1 MNAGHTAFDASPL
14 ALASRRAGPISLGM
28 FLMPASLP
36 GRPLADALD
45 WNHQV
50 LCAADRLGYAE
61 AWVGQHFTT
70 PWEPIASPQQVI
82 ARALAETSQICLGTG
97 VEVLYNAHPVRL
109 ALELAQLDHQARG
122 RLMFGF
128 GSGGTGTDFQLYGV
142 DPRADQHS
150 AMAREALAIILDC
163 WKPGGPDRF
172 DGQFWQVHRPAYD
185 ERYQWHIEPYADPR
199 PRIAFAGFMPRSASM
214 RLAGE
219 HGYIP
224 LSFHVAPER
233 MSLHWD
239 GICEGAAVSGRTP
252 DRSRWRHIR
261 DIYVAESA
269 AEARRAARD
278 GCMGQFWDRHFM
290 KTMAKSGSLD
300 LFKRPDAPSGAAGDA
315 ASMIE
320 HRSWYVGTPDQVVDL
335 IVEHHEITGGFGTL
349 LQLGYDYSDPH
360 EREGWL
366 RSMSLLATEV
376 MPAVNRRIAGTQVIG
391 RQH

>member
-1 MNAGHTAFDASPL
+1 MNAVPSASEPPDPALAAEPAASL
-14 ALASRRAGPISLGM
+14 ALGL

-36 GRPLADALD
+36 GRRLADALD
-45 WNHQV
+45 WNHDV
-50 LCAADRLGYAE
+50 LCAADRLGYSE
-61 AWVGQHFTT
+61 AWIGQHFTT

-82 ARALAETSQICLGTG
+82 ARALGHTTQIRLGTG

-172 DGQFWQVHRPAYD
+172 DGQFWQVHRPGYD
-185 ERYQWHIEPYADPR
+185 ERYVWHIEPYSDPHS
-199 PRIAFAGFMPRSASM
+199 RIGFAGFMPRSASM

-219 HGYIP
+219 RGYIP
-224 LSFHVAPER
+224 LSFHVAPEH
-233 MSLHWD
+233 MSLHWG
-239 GICEGAAVSGRTP
+239 GICEGAAAAGRKP
-252 DRSRWRHIR
+252 SRARWRHIR

-269 AEARRAARD
+269 SEARRAASE

-290 KTMAKSGSLD
+290 KTIARSGSLN
-300 LFKRPDAPSGAAGDA
+300 LFKRPNAPVESAGDA

-320 HRSWYVGTPDQVVDL
+320 HRSWYVGTPDEVVDL
-335 IVEHHEITGGFGTL
+335 ILEHYEITGGFGTL
-349 LQLGYDYSDPH
+349 LQLGYDYSDA
-360 EREGWL
+360 GWRDGWM
-366 RSMSLLATEV
+366 RSMELLAKEV
-376 MPAVNRRIAGTQVIG
+376 MPRVNRRIAAARAASNG
-391 RQH
+391 H